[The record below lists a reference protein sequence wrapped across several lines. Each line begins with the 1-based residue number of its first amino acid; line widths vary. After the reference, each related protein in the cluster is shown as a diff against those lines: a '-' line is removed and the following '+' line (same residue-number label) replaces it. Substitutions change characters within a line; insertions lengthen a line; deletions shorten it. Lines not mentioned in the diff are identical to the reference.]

1 MEYEM
6 NKIGWKFVGVVAG
19 RLVFGR
25 GQVEI
30 YFKCWDDVRAFCA
43 LNGR

>member
-6 NKIGWKFVGVVAG
+6 NMLGWHFAGTRGG
-19 RLVFGR
+19 RLVFRR

-30 YFKCWDDVRAFCA
+30 FFKSWADVRAFCA